1 MDRQAGQPTEQRPEH
16 VEFGDVEVSYQLRGC
31 GEPLVLIHASPFV
44 SWYDPLVERLGDV
57 ATLSYRR
64 RVRAGAGGRHRPL
77 TAAEDAATCARLMD
91 HIGWPVAHVAGHSYG
106 AVVALQLALD
116 SPGRVRTVALLEPA
130 ARGVSRSPQA
140 AAEPLAPLVAAYRT
154 GDVEGAVDGFLRL
167 VCGDGYRAVL
177 DRAVPRAF
185 GEGLAEADLF
195 FQAELPAVGQWR
207 FGPVEAGRVTQPVL
221 NVFGTES
228 VPRFVEATELV
239 QSWFPQAERLEVPDV
254 GHLLMVADPE
264 TVADGLGAFV
274 ARHPV
279 ERAQVPQNGPTR
291 PTSRR

>member
-1 MDRQAGQPTEQRPEH
+1 MDRQADQPTEQWAEH
-16 VEFGDVEVSYQLRGC
+16 VEFGDVELSYRLRGH
-31 GEPLVLIHASPFV
+31 GEPVVLVHASPFV

-64 RVRAGAGGRHRPL
+64 RVRAGEGGRYRPL

-91 HIGWPVAHVAGHSYG
+91 HVGWPVAHVAGHSYG

-116 SPGRVRTVALLEPA
+116 SPRQVRTVALLEPA

-140 AAEPLAPLVAAYRT
+140 AAEPLRPIVTAYRS
-154 GDVEGAVDGFLRL
+154 GDIEGAVDGFLRL
-167 VCGDGYRAVL
+167 VCGDDYRPVL
-177 DRAVPRAF
+177 DRAVPRGF

-207 FGPVEAGRVTQPVL
+207 FGPDEAARVTQPVL
-221 NVFGTES
+221 NVYGTES
-228 VPRFVEATELV
+228 APRFAEATELV
-239 QSWFPQAERLEVPDV
+239 QSWFPHAERLAVPDV
-254 GHLLMVADPE
+254 GHLLMVADPD
-264 TVADGLGAFV
+264 TVADGLRAFV

-279 ERAQVPQNGPTR
+279 DRAAAPAR
-291 PTSRR
+291 PSG